1 MSLQDRDWYREE
13 LQRKGGQ
20 QKSSPAG
27 GSEFDR
33 LISGAYSAE
42 DDRLFRRNVTGD
54 SAESALWAFSTR
66 VGHDQSRF
74 LDSSGHGRV

>member
-33 LISGAYSAE
+33 LISGRGRWSFLPGWTKE
-42 DDRLFRRNVTGD
+42 WLRGVLFFGVV
-54 SAESALWAFSTR
+54 ALLYFVWTHF
-66 VGHDQSRF
+66 
-74 LDSSGHGRV
+74 GR